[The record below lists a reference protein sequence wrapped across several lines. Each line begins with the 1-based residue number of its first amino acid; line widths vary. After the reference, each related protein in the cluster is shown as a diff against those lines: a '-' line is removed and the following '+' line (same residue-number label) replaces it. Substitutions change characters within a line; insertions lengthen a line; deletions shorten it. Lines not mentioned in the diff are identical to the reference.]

1 MENLNNIIF
10 IDRYPQIDL
19 HGYDRE
25 SARVATLQFIKEN
38 EKLKNEIFVIIHG
51 IGMGIVKKAVHETLR
66 KNKTVK
72 EFKTY
77 YYNDGCTVVLIDLN
91 KKRVN

>member
-1 MENLNNIIF
+1 MENLNNVIF

-19 HGYDRE
+19 HGYDRD

-38 EKLKNEIFVIIHG
+38 MKLKNEVFVIIHG
-51 IGMGIVKKAVHETLR
+51 IGMGIVKKSVHETLK
-66 KNKTVK
+66 KNKYVK

-91 KKRVN
+91 KN